1 MQRFLRLLMIPLLL
15 APLALKAAGQPP
27 QLEPLPEPPPAP
39 EGYEPD
45 PLSEPQVTITKK
57 GEDTVEEYR
66 INGELY
72 MQKITP
78 SHGVPYYLVKESVDG
93 GWARM
98 DGPGERIAVP
108 QWILFRF

>member
-1 MQRFLRLLMIPLLL
+1 MRCYLRLLIIPLLL
-15 APLALKAAGQPP
+15 APLALLAAGQPAE
-27 QLEPLPEPPPAP
+27 LEPLPEPPPAP
-39 EGYEPD
+39 AGYEPD
-45 PLSEPQVTITKK
+45 PLTEPQITITKK

-72 MQKITP
+72 MQKVTP

-93 GWARM
+93 GWAKM